1 MPIIRFL
8 TVTGLAA
15 LEFKASIAV
24 GLTMRLGPFPTAV
37 AASLGASLDTLVI
50 LFLGEKIRNLVMEKH
65 GRATRSS
72 RREWL
77 QKAYARFG
85 PAGLGLLAPLLVGTA
100 LGTALGVSL
109 GLRPRPLLFW
119 MVTGTA
125 LWSAL
130 LTAAALGGINSWRFF
145 FHQ

>member
-1 MPIIRFL
+1 
-8 TVTGLAA
+8 
-15 LEFKASIAV
+15 
-24 GLTMRLGPFPTAV
+24 
-37 AASLGASLDTLVI
+37 
-50 LFLGEKIRNLVMEKH
+50 
-65 GRATRSS
+65 
-72 RREWL
+72 
-77 QKAYARFG
+77 
-85 PAGLGLLAPLLVGTA
+85 LAPLLVGTA